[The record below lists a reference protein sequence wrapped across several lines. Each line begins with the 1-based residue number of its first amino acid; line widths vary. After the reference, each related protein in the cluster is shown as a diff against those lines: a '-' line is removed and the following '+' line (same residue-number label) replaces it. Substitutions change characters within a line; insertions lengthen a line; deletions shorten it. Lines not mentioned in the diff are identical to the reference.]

1 MNRLKETK
9 ELAIFQHHVVILIKL
24 MLYKMSIWGR
34 MLLMLYKMSIWGRM
48 LINSLEETYGQ
59 DTAS

>member
-34 MLLMLYKMSIWGRM
+34 ML
-48 LINSLEETYGQ
+48 INSLEETYGQ
-59 DTAS
+59 DIAS